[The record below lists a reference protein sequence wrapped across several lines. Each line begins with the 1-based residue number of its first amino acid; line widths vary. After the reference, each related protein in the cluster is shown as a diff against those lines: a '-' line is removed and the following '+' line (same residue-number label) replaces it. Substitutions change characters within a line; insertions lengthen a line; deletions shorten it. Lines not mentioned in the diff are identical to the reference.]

1 MLRALLFAI
10 VFFAAPFTFAQESP
24 GIGVV
29 LMHGKGGLPDGPVH
43 ELAIFLDARGMRV
56 ANLEMPWSSR
66 RDYDVD
72 VAAGEK
78 QVADAIAD
86 LRARGATRTF
96 VAGHSQG
103 GTFALYVG
111 GRLPVDGIVAI
122 APGGNAASAALRQNL
137 GESVARAR
145 ELVEAGQG
153 GTRQR
158 FLDYEGSRGT
168 KPVFAT
174 AANYLTW
181 FDPEGAMN
189 QVRSI
194 RGIDAKMPVLYIVPT
209 GDYPGLLKVKWT
221 MFDALPKNPLTRL
234 YEPDATHIR
243 APTASREEIAR
254 WMAQVAGR

>member
-1 MLRALLFAI
+1 MLRAFFLSF
-10 VFFAAPFTFAQESP
+10 FFAASVAAAQSP

-29 LMHGKGGLPDGPVH
+29 LMHGKGGLPDGLVL
-43 ELAIFLDARGMRV
+43 ELASDLERRGYLV

-86 LRARGATRTF
+86 LRARGAAKTF

-111 GRLPVDGIVAI
+111 GKLAVDGIVAI
-122 APGGNAASAALRQNL
+122 APGGDAASPTLRQNL
-137 GESVARAR
+137 GQSVARAR

-153 GTRQR
+153 GTRHR
-158 FLDYEGSRGT
+158 FLDYEGSRGS

-174 AANYLTW
+174 AANYLAW
-181 FDPEGAMN
+181 FEPEGAMN
-189 QVRSI
+189 QMRSI
-194 RGIDAKMPVLYIVPT
+194 RSLDAKVPVLYIVPT
-209 GDYPGLLKVKWT
+209 SDYPGLLRAKWT
-221 MFDALPKNPLTRL
+221 SFGALPKNPLTKL
-234 YEPDATHIR
+234 YEPDANHKQ

-254 WMAQVAGR
+254 WMAEVAGR